1 MNNVNNDRSVI
12 LRQQLDNHNMKKYEF
27 KKIEYMQTPQKIK
40 EKVKDD
46 NNEKEEFSPSPTQIS
61 MIQSSL
67 EKELIEKLLS
77 KSDDLSNSLNNFQ
90 TQFENLQIQSMEREK
105 IAREEG
111 YKEGEMK
118 AKLDYNDEL
127 QKEKERISKT
137 LFTLNDT
144 IENIKS
150 QIIKLENELSAIALD
165 IAKEIIIK
173 EIDSNSAKI
182 ASLISKELLKSMSLN
197 LNVVI
202 KVNPLDFEFLDEEL
216 KENSNIKLKS
226 DDAIAR
232 GGVIVISENGNVDG
246 NIMSRY
252 NILKQ
257 SVLDNFR

>member
-27 KKIEYMQTPQKIK
+27 KKIEYPTTK
-40 EKVKDD
+40 EASASKKD
-46 NNEKEEFSPSPTQIS
+46 EKEEFTPSPTQIS

-90 TQFENLQIQSMEREK
+90 AQFETLQIQSMEREK

-118 AKLDYNDEL
+118 AKLGYSDEL
-127 QKEKERISKT
+127 KKEKERISKAII
-137 LFTLNDT
+137 TLNDT

-150 QIIKLENELSAIALD
+150 QIMKLENELSAIALD

-216 KENSNIKLKS
+216 KENPNIKLKS

>member
-1 MNNVNNDRSVI
+1 MNNVNNDTSVI
-12 LRQQLDNHNMKKYEF
+12 LRQQLDSHNMKKYEF
-27 KKIEYMQTPQKIK
+27 KKIEYPTTK
-40 EKVKDD
+40 EASASKKD
-46 NNEKEEFSPSPTQIS
+46 EKEEFTPSPTQIS

-118 AKLDYNDEL
+118 AKLGYSDEL
-127 QKEKERISKT
+127 KKEKERISKAII
-137 LFTLNDT
+137 TLNDT

-150 QIIKLENELSAIALD
+150 QIMKLENELSAIALD

-182 ASLISKELLKSMSLN
+182 ASLISKELLKSMSSN
-197 LNVVI
+197 LNIII

-216 KENSNIKLKS
+216 KENPNIKLKS

>member
-1 MNNVNNDRSVI
+1 MNNVNNDTSVI

-27 KKIEYMQTPQKIK
+27 KKIEYPTTK
-40 EKVKDD
+40 EASAPKKD
-46 NNEKEEFSPSPTQIS
+46 EKEEFTPSPTQIS

-90 TQFENLQIQSMEREK
+90 AQFETLQIQSMEREK

-118 AKLDYNDEL
+118 AKLGYSDEL
-127 QKEKERISKT
+127 KKEKERISKAII
-137 LFTLNDT
+137 TLNDT

-150 QIIKLENELSAIALD
+150 QIMKLENELSAIALD

-182 ASLISKELLKSMSLN
+182 ASLISKELLKSMSSN
-197 LNVVI
+197 LNIIV
-202 KVNPLDFEFLDEEL
+202 KVNPLDFEFLDREL
-216 KENSNIKLKS
+216 KENPNIKLKS
-226 DDAIAR
+226 DDAIAK

>member
-46 NNEKEEFSPSPTQIS
+46 SNEKEEFSPSPTQIS

-118 AKLDYNDEL
+118 AKLGYNDEL

-137 LFTLNDT
+137 LLTLNDT

-182 ASLISKELLKSMSLN
+182 ASLISKELLKSMSSN